1 MDMNSGKFGTAVL
14 NLLLLVAGV
23 VTVVYALRLGLG
35 SVRQPGAGL
44 FPFVAGVIMLAA
56 DAVLMVA
63 GLRAQA
69 EAPAFA
75 FDRTAFARVAALIAV
90 MAGWI
95 LAMPYLGYVVVTFIG
110 VCALARL
117 FGLTGWRRPLLLA
130 AFTALTVYVMFDWLL
145 FLDLPRGVFA
155 ARD

>member
-1 MDMNSGKFGTAVL
+1 MDMNSGKFGNAAL
-14 NLLLLVAGV
+14 NLLLLAAGV
-23 VTVVYALRLGLG
+23 VTVAYALRLGLG

-44 FPFVAGVIMLAA
+44 FPFVAGVIILAA
-56 DAVLMVA
+56 DAVLIVA
-63 GLRAQA
+63 SLRARA
-69 EAPAFA
+69 DAPQFPFGRVAFG
-75 FDRTAFARVAALIAV
+75 RIAALIAV

-95 LAMPYLGYVVVTFIG
+95 LAMPYLGYVVVTFLG

-117 FGLTGWRRPLLLA
+117 FGLTGWRQPLLLA

-145 FLDLPRGVFA
+145 FLDLPRGIFA